1 VEAKPPPAQRSPTKT
16 SPFKVSV
23 TNRQLRLQSR
33 PKGLLAPGEL
43 QLSEAPVP
51 ELKDG
56 QALAKVKYLSID
68 PTMRLW
74 MVADTY
80 LPAVAIGE
88 VMRAGG
94 FAEIIDSR
102 HPDYKKG
109 DRVTGLTGLQE
120 YVIID
125 SSEKRFFQKLPKIPF
140 VSDTVFLGVLGINGL
155 TAFFGME
162 IAAPKKGE
170 TLVVSAAAGATGS
183 IAGQIGKI
191 HGCRVV
197 GIAGTDEKCAWIT
210 KDLGFDAAI
219 NYKHPDWKEKLAAAT
234 PNGIDIDFEN
244 VGGEIMQEVLNR
256 MNLHGR
262 VVLCGLISGYTKED
276 PALASLGNILVKR
289 LRVQGFIILDYASR
303 FMEAATQL
311 GQWKMFGKLKDR
323 ETIVEGLEKA
333 PDAIN
338 MLFTGGNTGKLI
350 VKI

>member
-1 VEAKPPPAQRSPTKT
+1 MPTL
-16 SPFKVSV
+16 
-23 TNRQLRLQSR
+23 NRQLRLQSR
-33 PKGLLAPGEL
+33 PKGLIAPNDL
-43 QLSEAPVP
+43 QLVETPVP
-51 ELKDG
+51 EIKDG

-68 PTMRLW
+68 PTMRVW
-74 MVADTY
+74 MAVDSY
-80 LPAVAIGE
+80 LPAVRIGE
-88 VMRAGG
+88 VMRSGG
-94 FAEIIDSR
+94 FAEIVESR

-120 YVIID
+120 YVVID
-125 SSEKRFFQKLPKIPF
+125 SSGGKFFQKVPKIPF
-140 VSDTVFLGVLGINGL
+140 VSDTVFLGLLGVNGL

-191 HGCRVV
+191 RGCRVV

-210 KDLGFDAAI
+210 KELGFDAAI
-219 NYKHPDWKEKLAAAT
+219 NYKQPGCKEKLAAAT

-244 VGGEIMQEVLNR
+244 VGGEIMQAVFDR

-262 VVLCGLISGYTKED
+262 VVLCGLISDYTKQD
-276 PALASLGNILVKR
+276 PGLASLGMVIVKR
-289 LRVQGFIILDYASR
+289 LRIQGFLVLDYVSR

-311 GQWKMFGKLKDR
+311 GQWKMFGKIKDR

-338 MLFTGGNTGKLI
+338 MLFTGANIGKLI
-350 VKI
+350 VKV